1 MRYRELVTETAEEN
15 QIINLISKAAADS
28 VGDIVRR
35 KIPDFDSGE
44 QIDYSTLGD
53 AGYPISDMKIPDV
66 DSPALKQALGDLKI
80 VLRYEPHK
88 SSDLDMGGYA
98 VNSNAIILNVPD
110 IKTWADH
117 KNRSFDS
124 VVQQTLAHEIQ
135 HSVDKSKSGGAALKR
150 NATTASAATDFAGYL
165 NLPHEI
171 NARFTEALLDISRD
185 FADLR
190 ERGEAMTTDE
200 LVKLIKQK
208 FADNRLDKL
217 DGEKLKRLYGRVYQ
231 FYQAEMNSPKSVEAD
246 SLAKR
251 AGNWIMGKK
260 TVGTIK

>member
-1 MRYRELVTETAEEN
+1 MRYHELVTETAEEN

-53 AGYPISDMKIPDV
+53 AGYPISDMKIPEI
-66 DSPALKQALGDLKI
+66 DSPALKQALSDLKI

-88 SSDLDMGGYA
+88 SSDLDMGGYS

-135 HSVDKSKSGGAALKR
+135 HSVDKSKSGGAAIKR
-150 NATTASAATDFAGYL
+150 NADTASASTDFAGYL

-185 FADLR
+185 FAQD
-190 ERGEAMTTDE
+190 MTTDE

-231 FYQAEMNSPKSVEAD
+231 FYQAEMNSPKSIEAD
-246 SLAKR
+246 TLATR
-251 AGNWIMGKK
+251 ARNWIMGKK
-260 TVGTIK
+260 TVGTIR